1 MTSPPRAP
9 SRWRS
14 CSSTAWTRASKGCE
28 ASTFAHT
35 ARGVAAFDLATF
47 RLIFPIFCRFSR
59 SADMDLYF
67 FSSMSSGLAQSPS
80 RRRRPEP
87 YQYAKGEVTW
97 GYPQRSNAA
106 QTG

>member
-1 MTSPPRAP
+1 MIAAARTVAVAFMFVYSVD
-9 SRWRS
+9 
-14 CSSTAWTRASKGCE
+14 ASVEGCE

-67 FSSMSSGLAQSPS
+67 FSYLSSGLAQSPS

>member
-14 CSSTAWTRASKGCE
+14 CSSTAWTRAWKGCE

-47 RLIFPIFCRFSR
+47 RLIFPICRHGPLLFQFHVVWFG
-59 SADMDLYF
+59 AITI
-67 FSSMSSGLAQSPS
+67 APT
-80 RRRRPEP
+80 
-87 YQYAKGEVTW
+87 AT
-97 GYPQRSNAA
+97 
-106 QTG
+106 